1 MSTFERVIAELEEI
15 SAKLEEQRRERQ
27 RLEDEEFEARQLL
40 AFLPEM
46 ETRILCD
53 LERDRQI
60 EQHRQTVLAIARRLA
75 DAYTNPVL
83 LTLQFARLQLEWNRL
98 ERLITALWREA
109 ANLTDSD

>member
-1 MSTFERVIAELEEI
+1 MSFERVVSELEDI
-15 SAKLEEQRRERQ
+15 SSQLEEQRNERQ

-40 AFLPEM
+40 SFLPEL

-53 LERDRQI
+53 VERDRQI
-60 EQHRQTVLAIARRLA
+60 EQHRQTVLDIARRLA
-75 DAYTNPVL
+75 DVYTNPVL

-109 ANLTDSD
+109 AAQTD